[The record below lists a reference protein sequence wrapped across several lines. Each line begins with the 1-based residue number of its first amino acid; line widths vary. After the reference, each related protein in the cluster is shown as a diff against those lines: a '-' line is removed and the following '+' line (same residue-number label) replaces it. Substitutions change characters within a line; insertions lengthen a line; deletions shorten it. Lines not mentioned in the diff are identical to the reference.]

1 MRDFFN
7 TNDIERKGSLFSGFF
22 LCILGAIGF
31 FFRNSEKIS
40 DRKRFL
46 TITKIITGLGFVLML
61 FSADKNLTPAIEDKE
76 DDFEDDEEWVDDDD
90 EDWDVDLIDIQRKPT
105 KEKITVIDG
114 EKKSKKK

>member
-1 MRDFFN
+1 MKDFFD
-7 TNDIERKGSLFSGFF
+7 TNNIERKGSLFSGFF

-40 DRKRFL
+40 DRKKFL
-46 TITKIITGLGFVLML
+46 TITKIITALGFVFML
-61 FSADKNLTPAIEDKE
+61 FSVDKNLTPVIEEK
-76 DDFEDDEEWVDDDD
+76 DDFEDDEEDWMEDD

-114 EKKSKKK
+114 EKKSKKNK